1 MLHLTR
7 LTPKEFKDK
16 YFLLICDADG
26 TLRRCTVPGQP
37 CPNKNSEWEVIEEA
51 RDWLSQIDFV
61 TEYYFAIASNQG
73 GVSLGLISEVDAM
86 QMLIDLAIKL
96 VGKSALDFL
105 GVTDNLE
112 LDTNI
117 KICTSLDKTDYDRKP
132 NPGML
137 EKVMYNY
144 GIKPHRTLMV
154 GDMESDR
161 LAAENVGCDFIWA
174 WDLFGFEK
182 EN

>member
-1 MLHLTR
+1 MTHLTR
-7 LTPKEFKDK
+7 LTPKEFKDR

-37 CPNKNSEWEVIEEA
+37 CPNKNNEWEVIEEA
-51 RDWLSQIDFV
+51 RDWLSQIDFA

-73 GVSLGLISEVDAM
+73 GVSLGLISAVDAM

-96 VGKSALDFL
+96 VGEGALDFL
-105 GVTDNLE
+105 NVFDNLE
-112 LDTNI
+112 SETNI

-137 EKVMYNY
+137 ENLINQYRTT
-144 GIKPHRTLMV
+144 PDQTLMV

-161 LAAENVGCDFIWA
+161 LAAKNAGCDFIWA
-174 WDLFGFEK
+174 WDLFGF
-182 EN
+182 